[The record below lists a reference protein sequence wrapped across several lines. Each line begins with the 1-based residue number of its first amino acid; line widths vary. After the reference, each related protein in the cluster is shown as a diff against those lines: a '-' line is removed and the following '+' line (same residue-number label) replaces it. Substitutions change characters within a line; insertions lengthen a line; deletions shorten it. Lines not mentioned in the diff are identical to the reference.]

1 MTKVLCDMKDCV
13 YYQYKPNEG
22 EAYQDQCDNDEIDI
36 GSNLSGKPQCF
47 SYEKEKK

>member
-13 YYQYKPNEG
+13 YYRYKLDEG
-22 EAYQDQCDNDEIDI
+22 EAYQNQCDNYEIEID
-36 GSNLSGKPQCF
+36 SNLSGKPECF